1 MFAIA
6 TEVATLDLAAAIA
19 LSRGTVSLRWLS
31 DGLGD
36 GLGDG
41 LSDRALVR
49 LSLNDVCWCGVVRL
63 FDVIAGAL
71 VLRLL
76 NFVRRALIRGLFDL
90 VAGLLVLGL
99 LNLV

>member
-36 GLGDG
+36 GL
-41 LSDRALVR
+41 SDRALVR
-49 LSLNDVCWCGVVRL
+49 LSLNDVSRCGVVRL
-63 FDVIAGAL
+63 LDVIAGAL